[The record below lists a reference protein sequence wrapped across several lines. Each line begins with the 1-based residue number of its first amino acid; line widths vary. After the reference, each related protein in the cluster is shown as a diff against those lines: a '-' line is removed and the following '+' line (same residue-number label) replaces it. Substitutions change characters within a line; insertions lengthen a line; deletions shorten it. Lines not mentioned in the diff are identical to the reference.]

1 MIANAYCYTHPFIK
15 KKIEIEKNKYTK
27 NKKIQHHPTIQI
39 NVREDRKNNQQWTIQ
54 RNWQHRVHKTKTNK
68 TKTQHNMHWAQL
80 YTQIN
85 TNNLNKT

>member
-1 MIANAYCYTHPFIK
+1 MHIVIRTHLL

-68 TKTQHNMHWAQL
+68 TKTQHKCIGHNYIHKL
-80 YTQIN
+80 TQI
-85 TNNLNKT
+85 T